1 MSPLIATPLRRD
13 LFAALREDSNEV
25 QGASLERTEY
35 GHVGLVSNGLLSYV
49 FTSYRPLQLKIYA
62 LNLSISLSAGK
73 ESNSDAPSN
82 GE

>member
-1 MSPLIATPLRRD
+1 
-13 LFAALREDSNEV
+13 
-25 QGASLERTEY
+25 
-35 GHVGLVSNGLLSYV
+35 
-49 FTSYRPLQLKIYA
+49 LQIYA

>member
-1 MSPLIATPLRRD
+1 MTV
-13 LFAALREDSNEV
+13 ALREDSVEV
-25 QGASLERTEY
+25 QGFTALSASHGGL
-35 GHVGLVSNGLLSYV
+35 VGLVLRPLDRRH
-49 FTSYRPLQLKIYA
+49 TSYRPLQLKIYA

>member
-1 MSPLIATPLRRD
+1 MKYRAQ
-13 LFAALREDSNEV
+13 ALV
-25 QGASLERTEY
+25 T
-35 GHVGLVSNGLLSYV
+35 VKVVSWDLSYGRYNGV
-49 FTSYRPLQLKIYA
+49 YTSYRPLQLKIYA

>member
-1 MSPLIATPLRRD
+1 MKYRAKALVTVKVVSWD
-13 LFAALREDSNEV
+13 LS
-25 QGASLERTEY
+25 Y
-35 GHVGLVSNGLLSYV
+35 GLLNGVY
-49 FTSYRPLQLKIYA
+49 TSYRPLQLKIYA